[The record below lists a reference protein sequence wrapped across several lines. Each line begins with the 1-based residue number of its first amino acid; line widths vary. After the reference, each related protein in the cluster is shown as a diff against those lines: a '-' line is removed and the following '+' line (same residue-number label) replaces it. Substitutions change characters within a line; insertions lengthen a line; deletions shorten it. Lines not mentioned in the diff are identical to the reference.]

1 MRITHGTKLNLR
13 NPGFKH
19 LLSVVLILAL
29 ALACLNLS
37 SCSEK
42 EPVPE
47 ANSQAAQRV
56 LVSGSASV
64 IPLLKS
70 MAAEFSKSHPEIEI
84 VFPPSSHSDAGLAG
98 TAEEEYDIGAISREI
113 LPGEKEGGLRYL
125 HLAIDGMVFAT
136 NPDVKISNLSTD
148 QIRHIYDGKIA
159 NWKEVGGPDAKIT
172 VIDRSDHTSAKIAF
186 RGTFLGSDFIVT
198 PEAVTLERP
207 WQVTDSIQLMP
218 HSIGYTSLGEIIS
231 EAPPVNIISINGV
244 APTPENLKNGRYKFF
259 RPFGLILGPNP
270 KAATMRFVEFVFSDT
285 GSRIIKILGYRP
297 QRYEIL
303 IGIVPEQ
310 NVMVQDQ
317 RYRPL
322 ADYLSY
328 SLNERFSVKIKLF
341 PTYIEACRA
350 LVDGDINAAFLGSLA
365 YTAVREY
372 VDVLARPDYGGVS
385 TYKGLIFA
393 RTDSGI
399 ETLEQMR
406 GKRIILGGRTTTA
419 GYVFP
424 IYYFTK
430 HGIPDYERYF
440 SETNFAGTHEDA
452 ILAVLNNQADIGA
465 AKDLILHSLSEG
477 NPALESEIR
486 ILAESPP
493 VPSNAF
499 VLRKDVSFPCFE
511 CHQKRL
517 RGGGSGENAS
527 PQNMGMVIKER
538 LLGLS
543 GDPEGKKALAAV
555 GNASGFL
562 ETTAEDYS
570 ELYSM
575 LENIGL
581 NPEDLLKRERTESDD
596 Q

>member
-1 MRITHGTKLNLR
+1 MRVKHGTRLNLR

-19 LLSVVLILAL
+19 LLSVLLILAL
-29 ALACLNLS
+29 CLVCLNLS

-42 EPVPE
+42 DPVPTK
-47 ANSQAAQRV
+47 ATSQTAQQV
-56 LVSGSASV
+56 LISGSASV
-64 IPLLKS
+64 IPLMNS

-84 VFPPSSHSDAGLAG
+84 VFPPSSHSNAGIAG
-98 TAEEEYDIGAISREI
+98 AAEEEYDIGAISREM
-113 LPGEKEGGLRYL
+113 LPGEKEGDLRYL
-125 HLAIDGMVFAT
+125 HLAIDVMMFAT
-136 NPDVKISNLSTD
+136 SPDINIANLSTD
-148 QIRHIYDGKIA
+148 QIRHIYDGKIK
-159 NWKEVGGPDAKIT
+159 NWKQVGGPNAKIT
-172 VIDRSDHTSAKIAF
+172 VIDRSDHTSAKMAF
-186 RGTFLGSDFIVT
+186 RETFLGENFAVT

-207 WQVTDSIQLMP
+207 WQVMDSIQLMP
-218 HSIGYTSLGEIIS
+218 HSIGYMSLGEVIS
-231 EAPPVNIISINGV
+231 ETPPVNVISINGV
-244 APTPENLKNGRYKFF
+244 APTSENLKKGRYKFF
-259 RPFGLILGPNP
+259 RPFGLVLGPNP
-270 KAATMRFVEFVFSDT
+270 KAVTMQFVDFVFSDT
-285 GSRIIKILGYRP
+285 GSRIIKMLGYRP

-310 NVMVQDQ
+310 NVMVQSQ
-317 RYRPL
+317 RYKPL

-328 SLNERFSVKIKLF
+328 ALTERFSVRIKLF

-365 YTAVREY
+365 YTTVREY
-372 VDVLARPDYGGVS
+372 VDVIARPDYGGVS
-385 TYKGLIFA
+385 TYKGLIFTRA
-393 RTDSGI
+393 DSGI

-424 IYYFTK
+424 IYFFMK

-452 ILAVLNNQADIGA
+452 ILSVLNNQADIGT
-465 AKDLILHSLSEG
+465 AKDLILYSLNQG
-477 NPALESEIR
+477 NPDLESKIR

-499 VLRKDVSFPCFE
+499 VLKKNISFPCFE
-511 CHQKRL
+511 CHQRRM
-517 RGGGSGENAS
+517 RGGASGEDAFLH
-527 PQNMGMVIKER
+527 NMGKAIKER
-538 LLGLS
+538 LLALS
-543 GDPEGKKALAAV
+543 EDSEGKKALAAI

-562 ETTAEDYS
+562 ETTDEDYS

-581 NPEDLLKRERTESDD
+581 NPEDLLRRDMNAD
-596 Q
+596 